1 MANLSKIK
9 EVFENYSENQQVNN
23 MTLVK
28 IVDDIGSYISDDE
41 KIIVDGII
49 EIYSDPKKLQ
59 INFVTLD
66 RIYSELE
73 TNLLIYNE
81 YDQYLD

>member
-1 MANLSKIK
+1 
-9 EVFENYSENQQVNN
+9 